1 MGQSDSRDIRTAAEA
16 ATSTANVTTL
26 QTELDTAEAQI
37 VVLEG
42 QRVRKATLTVGF
54 AELTDSDGAQTFP
67 FAAALPADAFILAV
81 GLNVTAGF
89 TDGVAG
95 VFTADLGINGG
106 NIDAFLD
113 GADLASIADVASPQ
127 GIQPTGRVDAITP
140 ALTVLADVNVDTA
153 TAGSVV
159 AEILFTDGSNLT

>member
-1 MGQSDSRDIRTAAEA
+1 MGQQDARDKRVEAEA
-16 ATSTANVTTL
+16 ATSTADIVTL
-26 QTELDTAEAQI
+26 QADLDTAEVDI
-37 VVLEG
+37 VTLQG
-42 QRVRKATLTVGF
+42 KRVRKVSLTVGS

-67 FAAALPADAFILAV
+67 FGAALPADAIILAV
-81 GLNVTAGF
+81 GLDVTTGF
-89 TDGVAG
+89 TDSGAG

-127 GIQPTGRVDAITP
+127 GIQPSGRVGAITP

-153 TAGSVV
+153 TAGAVT
-159 AEILFTDGSNLT
+159 AEIYYVDGDNLD